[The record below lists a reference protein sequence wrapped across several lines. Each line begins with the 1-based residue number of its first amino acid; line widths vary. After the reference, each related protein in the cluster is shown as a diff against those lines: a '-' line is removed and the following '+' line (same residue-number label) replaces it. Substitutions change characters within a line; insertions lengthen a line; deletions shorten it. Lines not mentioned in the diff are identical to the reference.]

1 MTLLDRLESLR
12 REHDEDCVYGRR
24 ISVVD
29 CFCGASTHNATL
41 DDCIREVESLQAEPL
56 VIVRRLSSIAHSA
69 RRALAEDA
77 VTMRREVD
85 GWLQDIEAEVLALA
99 RLQRSSTPAACASSI
114 SSKESHPTT
123 TDAEDPPPPEAPT

>member
-12 REHDEDCVYGRR
+12 ATCDCPRTRR
-24 ISVVD
+24 HPGCYCPAKD
-29 CFCGASTHNATL
+29 HNATL
-41 DDCIREVESLQAEPL
+41 DDCIQEVENLQAEPL
-56 VIVRRLSSIAHSA
+56 AIVRRLSSIADSA

-99 RLQRSSTPAACASSI
+99 RLQQSSAPAACDPSI
-114 SSKESHPTT
+114 SSKESGPTT
-123 TDAEDPPPPEAPT
+123 TDTEDSPPLEDPT